1 MKSMLMNQKFQL
13 DRGQDAAPIHRQLV
27 DGLSAEFAHLPPGSP
42 IPGTQTLQKRFGVA
56 YMTVTRALDEL
67 VLRNEI
73 VRFRGKGSFTA
84 AGRVR
89 TIYFLLPCP
98 PEVKPMQSPFL
109 DGVWDQAQRSG
120 IRVRS
125 FPVANHDSIGDI
137 DWHLMQTLPE
147 YASVIIS
154 SMSIYHWVLDFLIE
168 RHCRIVIV
176 NNQTEWCQ
184 CDAGQVARCHQVFVD
199 RRALMKTAVRLLAE
213 AGRKRIL
220 LIHEGPSLSN
230 PLRVSYRESLR
241 EFGLVY
247 DPELELY
254 SPDHYAITRGRLEMM
269 LNMYAGIDAVLCV
282 YASQALAAWNLLKS
296 LGRKVPEDLS
306 LVSLEDHVS
315 LAANEVGI
323 AAVQIDLC
331 KAGQAAVQILAE
343 NHEKPVSRSIGI
355 TVDPRGS
362 IGMQRG

>member
-1 MKSMLMNQKFQL
+1 MAQQFQL
-13 DRGQDAAPIHRQLV
+13 DRRRKAGSIHRQLV
-27 DGLSAEFAHLPPGSP
+27 DGLSAEFAQLPPGSP
-42 IPGTQTLQKRFGVA
+42 IPGAQILQKRFGVA

-84 AGRVR
+84 VGRVP

-98 PEVKPMQSPFL
+98 PEIKLVQTPLL
-109 DGVWDQAQRSG
+109 DGVWAQAQRCG

-137 DWHLMQTLPE
+137 DWRAMRTLPE
-147 YASVIIS
+147 YAPVIIS
-154 SMSIYHWVLDFLIE
+154 AMSIFHWVLDFLIE

-230 PLRVSYRESLR
+230 PLRMSYRESLR

-269 LNMYAGIDAVLCV
+269 LNMYAGVDGVLCV
-282 YASQALAAWNLLKS
+282 YASQALAAWNLLLAQK
-296 LGRKVPEDLS
+296 RKVPEEIS
-306 LVSLEDHVS
+306 LIALEDQVS
-315 LAANEVGI
+315 LATNAIGI
-323 AAVQIDLC
+323 ATVQIDPEET
-331 KAGQAAVQILAE
+331 GRAAVQILAE
-343 NHEKPVSRSIGI
+343 NHEKPICRSIGI
-355 TVDPRGS
+355 TVNRRES
-362 IGMQRG
+362 I